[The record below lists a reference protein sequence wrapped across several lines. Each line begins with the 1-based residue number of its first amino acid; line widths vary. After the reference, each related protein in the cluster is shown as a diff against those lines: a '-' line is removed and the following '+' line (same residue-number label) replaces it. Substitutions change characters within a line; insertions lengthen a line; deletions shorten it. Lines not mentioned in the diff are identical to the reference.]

1 MTEEQI
7 ERTAQIRMDALDR
20 RLLNG
25 ELRQDNYDRL
35 VVLLDEWAKAQ
46 YDRLKWEQRMKDIRD
61 FG

>member
-7 ERTAQIRMDALDR
+7 ERTVQARMDALDR

-35 VVLLDEWAKAQ
+35 VGTLADWADAQ
-46 YDRLKWEQRMKDIRD
+46 YERLKWEKRINNIKEWR
-61 FG
+61 